1 MPNDNALLPPTIHL
15 GYLPDEMVIDHLRRA
30 KESIRFVGPG
40 FSLPVAKEL
49 AEQWY
54 RYGPETV
61 EVVIDA
67 DADLCRLG
75 YCDGAA
81 IELLLKTANELG
93 ATIHR
98 QSGIRLCVLEID
110 GQRIIFAPTPRLVE
124 ESDSSFSQ
132 VILAPSSSDPLHEQ
146 ILSPPELAP
155 CPLTELDVKQVS
167 NDLKQSPP
175 QQFDLARQVRV
186 LSTQFQFAEFSL
198 LKAALARKRVPVPPD
213 LLGLAGNSNTEELL
227 HASFQLIGKEDEISG
242 EKLMK
247 RRDEIDKK
255 YLVSI
260 AHYGKVILHTNRAE
274 FDKEVE
280 ALRSD
285 VEKFR
290 MDALKNLD
298 LAIQKN
304 CAEVVTRLL
313 PVVKASLPKRWTAR
327 LGQHPPENQVE
338 RCLRE
343 ELEKAYGVASQYLGD
358 IAVRLIYK
366 NVTVEMLRDNDFASA
381 AKKAKLYLE
390 GMYEEYQA
398 ARTRG

>member
-1 MPNDNALLPPTIHL
+1 
-15 GYLPDEMVIDHLRRA
+15 
-30 KESIRFVGPG
+30 
-40 FSLPVAKEL
+40 
-49 AEQWY
+49 
-54 RYGPETV
+54 
-61 EVVIDA
+61 
-67 DADLCRLG
+67 
-75 YCDGAA
+75 
-81 IELLLKTANELG
+81 
-93 ATIHR
+93 
-98 QSGIRLCVLEID
+98 
-110 GQRIIFAPTPRLVE
+110 
-124 ESDSSFSQ
+124 
-132 VILAPSSSDPLHEQ
+132 
-146 ILSPPELAP
+146 
-155 CPLTELDVKQVS
+155 
-167 NDLKQSPP
+167 
-175 QQFDLARQVRV
+175 
-186 LSTQFQFAEFSL
+186 
-198 LKAALARKRVPVPPD
+198 
-213 LLGLAGNSNTEELL
+213 
-227 HASFQLIGKEDEISG
+227 
-242 EKLMK
+242 MK